1 MLKNNELSNYLSLL
15 AVVNQL
21 FFFTLYLTHQLHN
34 YIVSIENNP
43 FIV

>member
-21 FFFTLYLTHQLHN
+21 FFTLYLTHQLYN

>member
-21 FFFTLYLTHQLHN
+21 FFYAISDTST
-34 YIVSIENNP
+34 P
-43 FIV
+43 

>member
-21 FFFTLYLTHQLHN
+21 FFTLYLTHQLHN